1 MYIFGN
7 FTLTDPAIDFGLK
20 VHPVCLPIASNS
32 DPNVWTN
39 QDVDILGFSTKDKG
53 QSSNRGDILKTARMK
68 VFNHTTCNNKLD
80 KEKKKVKKCKSFL
93 KEFKSLFLIM
103 LACSPLTR
111 HFFVRH
117 TLLEMKNFRFQVYVA
132 Y

>member
-1 MYIFGN
+1 MVLFKPA
-7 FTLTDPAIDFGLK
+7 DPGIDFGLK

-68 VFNHTTCNNKLD
+68 VLNHIACNNKLET
-80 KEKKKVKKCKSFL
+80 EKNKVKTCKSFL
-93 KEFKSLFLIM
+93 KEFKSLFLMFTIKKVHII
-103 LACSPLTR
+103 LREISELGSSSQ
-111 HFFVRH
+111 
-117 TLLEMKNFRFQVYVA
+117 ESN
-132 Y
+132 